1 MLRRMEICKL
11 VLLLVGIGLFL
22 FIVAV
27 YVSSDIFDAPI
38 EKRSL
43 TFAVFGL
50 GVVASGI
57 LIYLLM

>member
-1 MLRRMEICKL
+1 MEICKL

-27 YVSSDIFDAPI
+27 YVSSDIFAAPV

-43 TFAVFGL
+43 TFAGLGL
-50 GVVASGI
+50 GVVASWL